1 MKIRFTAE
9 IIDDDENIIERH
21 TGEEDGIPSLENIDI
36 STKEGF
42 LRDFDI
48 IEKAILNAR
57 NKVGEGITDG
67 IYEAVSKK
75 NERIS

>member
-75 NERIS
+75 KRKN

>member
-1 MKIRFTAE
+1 MKKMKIRFTAE
-9 IIDDDENIIERH
+9 IIDDDENIIEKR

-57 NKVGEGITDG
+57 NKAGKDITDG

-75 NERIS
+75 N